1 MVDHGFEVSP
11 RRKRAAV
18 IAMLATRNAI
28 HEHLKDSKKD
38 VFDDLIED

>member
-11 RRKRAAV
+11 RRKRAGV
-18 IAMLATRNAI
+18 IAILATRNAI
-28 HEHLKDSKKD
+28 HTYLKDGENN